1 MLTNLKMTCRY
12 IVIFFFVAN
21 VTSCCRTENCE
32 SGYLNIT
39 TINFR
44 RQESDTFIIR
54 RYKVNTNFSL
64 LIDTLLLARNVNTFY
79 TDKGLDTS
87 FVRISESNPFIMS
100 TGYDYV
106 LFFPATNTIRKISDI
121 TEIRN
126 QQKICVT
133 TNGRRCFNDINSYK
147 VDGLLGNNFDV
158 LIYK

>member
-12 IVIFFFVAN
+12 IVIFIFVVN
-21 VTSCCRTENCE
+21 FTSCCRTENCE